1 MFVRSDV
8 TPNFQDAFIVRTVT
22 ATLLVYSVCT
32 LHLIVSYQRKKYYS
46 KNSEMQNYINDN
58 DDDDDDMNG
67 LLRMDSM
74 RMDPND
80 SNLDPNEKLTEN
92 EDSGKV
98 GSGSLGVPLVVGVG
112 LGVIIFFMLS

>member
-8 TPNFQDAFIVRTVT
+8 TPDFQDAFIVRTVT

-32 LHLIVSYQRKKYYS
+32 LHLIVSYQRKKFYS
-46 KNSEMQNYINDN
+46 KNSEMQRYINDN
-58 DDDDDDMNG
+58 HDDDDDMNG

-74 RMDPND
+74 RMDPN
-80 SNLDPNEKLTEN
+80 EKLIEN